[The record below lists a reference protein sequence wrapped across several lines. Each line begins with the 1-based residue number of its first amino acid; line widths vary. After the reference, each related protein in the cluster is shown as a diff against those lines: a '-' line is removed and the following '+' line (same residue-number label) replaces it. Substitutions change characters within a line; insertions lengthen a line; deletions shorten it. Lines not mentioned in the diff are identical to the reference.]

1 MMLALLVVLALTRAE
16 IIQRMRAP
24 ILTRADGLIKVYASC
39 DEDIRRD
46 YQVSVAR
53 AADETVRLLY
63 GALSQKPERFDSP
76 GIILRLGNIRTNVT
90 DVVSSVE
97 TNGAR
102 VVSRIFL
109 KSPAHADPERFE
121 LEVTRAFYRT
131 VVKTEISDD
140 EARAALHRANPRYRI
155 ADERA
160 KLEAWLAGSLP
171 REAQTEEEFFSDLE
185 KMLTLYRK
193 VIEPGKASRR
203 DVLTFASR
211 LCLYP
216 RYFDEKFVG
225 GADVLTFEDAI
236 SVARKD
242 PRVRILA
249 VFKAR
254 ELPVWAGGRGEVVH
268 DAAQSYMKFLFE
280 LAKGDQSDEEIK
292 KLLEIANLKLKAAY
306 EQAES

>member
-1 MMLALLVVLALTRAE
+1 MMLALLVLLALTRAE

-39 DEDIRRD
+39 DEDLRRD

-63 GALSQKPERFDSP
+63 GALSQKPQRFESP
-76 GIILRLGNIRTNVT
+76 GIILRLGNVRTNETEVVT
-90 DVVSSVE
+90 TVE
-97 TNGAR
+97 TNGER

-109 KSPAHADPERFE
+109 KSPAYADPARFE
-121 LEVTRAFYRT
+121 LDVTRAFYRA
-131 VVKTEISDD
+131 VQGRELSDE
-140 EARAALHRANPRYRI
+140 EARAALRRANPRYRI

-160 KLEAWLAGSLP
+160 KLEAWLAGGLP
-171 REAQTEEEFFSDLE
+171 GEPRSEEEFFAELE
-185 KMLTLYRK
+185 KMLTLHRK

-203 DVLTFASR
+203 DVLSFASR

-216 RYFDEKFVG
+216 RYFDEKFLG
-225 GADVLTFEDAI
+225 GTDVLPFADAI
-236 SVARKD
+236 AVARKD
-242 PRVRILA
+242 ARVRVLA
-249 VFKAR
+249 VFKAQ
-254 ELPVWAGGRGEVVH
+254 ELPVWAGGRGDVLQ

-280 LAKGDQSDEEIK
+280 LAKGDQSEEELQ

>member
-1 MMLALLVVLALTRAE
+1 MMLALLVLLALTRAE

-39 DEDIRRD
+39 DEDLRRE
-46 YQVSVAR
+46 YQVPVAR

-63 GALSQKPERFDSP
+63 GALAQKPTRFESP
-76 GIILRLGNIRTNVT
+76 GIILRLGNVRTNVT
-90 DVVSSVE
+90 DIVSSVE
-97 TNGAR
+97 TNDTR

-109 KSPAHADPERFE
+109 ESPAHADPERFE
-121 LEVTRAFYRT
+121 LEVTRAFYRA
-131 VVKTEISDD
+131 VVKREISDD
-140 EARAALHRANPRYRI
+140 EARAALRRANPRYRI

-160 KLEAWLAGSLP
+160 KLEAWLTGESP
-171 REAQTEEEFFSDLE
+171 REAQTEEEFFANLE

-203 DVLTFASR
+203 DVLSFASR
-211 LCLYP
+211 LAIYP

-225 GADVLTFEDAI
+225 GADVLLFSDAI
-236 SVARKD
+236 AASRKD

-249 VFKAR
+249 VFKAQ
-254 ELPVWAGGRGEVVH
+254 ELPVWAGGRGEVLQ
-268 DAAQSYMKFLFE
+268 DAAQSYVKFLFE
-280 LAKGDQSDEEIK
+280 LAKGDKTDEELRN
-292 KLLEIANLKLKAAY
+292 LLQIANLKLKAAY